1 MDPDLSEALAF
12 LRGTITELTEE
23 IKALKAPKK
32 YEYLRKYYNHG
43 DANSLWFNEIG
54 ADGWKL
60 VGIERTQMSDVY
72 TFMREIHG

>member
-23 IKALKAPKK
+23 IQTLKAPKK
-32 YEYLRKYYNHG
+32 YEYLRRHYDHG
-43 DANSLWFNEIG
+43 GASDFAFDSLG

-60 VGIERTQMSDVY
+60 VGIERTQTSDVY
-72 TFMREIHG
+72 TFMREMC